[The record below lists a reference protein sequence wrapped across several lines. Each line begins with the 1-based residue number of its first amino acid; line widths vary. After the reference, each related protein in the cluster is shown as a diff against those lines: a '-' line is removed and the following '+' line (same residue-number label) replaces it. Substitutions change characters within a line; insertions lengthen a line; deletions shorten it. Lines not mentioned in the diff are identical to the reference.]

1 MKKVVVLLSFAVL
14 FLSLGMAQPV
24 AGNPRPNSQ
33 SSAATPVISAD
44 EVRPGMKGIAYT
56 VFQGTKPEPMEVEI
70 LGVLRNVNGP
80 RTSMVLARLRGEKP
94 EYTGVVAG
102 MSGSPVYIDG
112 RLLGAIAFRIGSF
125 SKEAIAGITP
135 ITEMLEINEFDRGI
149 PSGLPGT
156 EIKPAGSEKTSAPG
170 DSQPPSGL
178 QGGLQKYAQMM
189 QPIESP
195 FVFSGLS
202 EVSVRMFAGQFAAAG
217 IVPVLGVGGSSAE
230 KQPEPVVPGSAV
242 SAILARGDIEA
253 AATCTVTYIDAE
265 HLLACGH
272 PLLQY
277 GLIDMPM
284 TKATVVA
291 TLSSPLNSFKIVN
304 TTEPIGAFV
313 QDRHSGILGR
323 FNREPEMIPVTL
335 SLNGGARH
343 QEFHFEV
350 LNNAKLTPL
359 MMMVTVY
366 NALQGMNIYG
376 EDATYMMKGSIRV
389 KGYPEVSL
397 ANLFSTGENAPA
409 PFALAISLGEH
420 FGRIFDNPLEAAKIS
435 GVSLE
440 FNVEKDRRTAV
451 IESVRTDTREV
462 RPGDEINVEVVLRP
476 YRGERMIRRIR
487 MRVPPSAPRGLLRV
501 LVSDAETLERMRR
514 LPPAVSQ
521 KLDLRSTIELLNQE
535 HRNDQLYVALLEGNP
550 QATVQEKIMPAMP
563 LSIINVMEGMRATQ
577 EMAVFGES
585 SVSESAT
592 PVGYVVHG
600 SQVLSLTIIQ

>member
-14 FLSLGMAQPV
+14 FLSLGLAQQGT
-24 AGNPRPNSQ
+24 GNPRPTPQ
-33 SSAATPVISAD
+33 SSPATPVISVD
-44 EVRPGMKGIAYT
+44 EVRPGMKGVAYT
-56 VFQGTKPEPMEVEI
+56 VFEGTQPEAMEVEI

-80 RTSMVLARLRGEKP
+80 RTNTVLARLRGAKP

-149 PSGLPGT
+149 PNGLPGT
-156 EIKPAGSEKTSAPG
+156 EIKPAGAEKTAAPG
-170 DSQPPSGL
+170 DSGLQNGL
-178 QGGLQKYAQMM
+178 QGGLQNYAQML
-189 QPIESP
+189 QPIDAP

-202 EVSVRMFAGQFAAAG
+202 ETAVKAFADKFAAAG
-217 IVPVLGVGGSSAE
+217 IVPVLGVGGSSGD

-253 AATCTVTYIDAE
+253 AATCTVTYIDTE

-313 QDRHSGILGR
+313 QDRHAGILGR

-376 EDATYMMKGSIRV
+376 EDTTYGLKGSIRV

-397 ANLFSTGENAPA
+397 ANLFSTGENMPA
-409 PFALAISLGEH
+409 PFALALSLGEH

-451 IESVRTDTREV
+451 LESVRTDVNEV
-462 RPGDEINVEVVLRP
+462 RPGDEINVEAVLRP
-476 YRGERMIRRIR
+476 YRGERIIRRIR
-487 MRVPPSAPRGLLRV
+487 VRVPPSAPRGLLRV

-514 LPPAVSQ
+514 LSPAVSQ
-521 KLDLRSTIELLNQE
+521 KLGLRSTIELLNQE
-535 HRNDQLYVALLEGNP
+535 HRNDQLYVALLQGNP

-563 LSIINVMEGMRATQ
+563 LSVINVMEGMRATQ

-585 SVSESAT
+585 AVSESAT

-600 SQVLSLTIIQ
+600 SQVLSLTIK